1 MKSGGLGVAILIVIG
16 AVLRLSGPIPNPSM
30 PKPQLATPG
39 SVQPPQQA
47 RNTGSFLYLLR
58 ETVRASF
65 PSDEDAQSDDAEL
78 ENHMNVP
85 RPLREHVSFVIAIVP
100 DPVHTHL
107 AVLFDRS
114 IEALQLAAQRKGYAF
129 DRAVLPWDRAS
140 HPESSDFKIR
150 EQATENQFQ
159 QEAYPGLLIFRAGPD
174 WQRSN
179 YSLAET
185 EHTRQNADTTA
196 FKNVKS
202 VQEDPTEIGE
212 TPDGPLF
219 VFLVGETP
227 TGGVRWDQFRNARN
241 LIEQIRKN
249 ETGQKEIPLLI
260 LGPMFS
266 GSLEPLG
273 RELEH
278 QPGSKNVW
286 VYSGTIT
293 NAEAQAHFIHNWPLV
308 HLASFQENDAY
319 ALHQFL
325 AFTSGLNYKA
335 SDVAVLS
342 EDETVYGNR
351 PTATDVRPRADSAAG
366 DDVASGRTA
375 TETPSHPQDIVG
387 CEPTNKHP
395 EQTRKNVL
403 QLHFPREISYL
414 RSAYQKLTQ
423 SQQPPAAKAQGR
435 LTLPLDLD
443 ESGRDDDTVAP
454 YSPLQ
459 TPLSQEAVMMGIVG
473 ELRKHHIKFTLL
485 LATDP
490 LDELFLARYLREA
503 YPQGR
508 VVITVPDLLLD
519 RQDDASLHGVL
530 GLNNY
535 SLIPGLRDRLHTA
548 GKPLATHEGR
558 VFVSSNSV
566 GLFNAMLGLLS
577 ALHADGKEDIL
588 PDAPYAEYGPPT
600 VGSDNTATTIKPV
613 LWLTMLGRDG
623 YWPIVGMRKQGSIEE
638 QGSTEIDR
646 QEPILSVPET
656 QEVHSTLMR
665 ARETPPLKKEVPPH
679 LPAAWKIAYFLIV
692 LLLAGHAILS
702 AFGSILADSEARAQ
716 FARNTEDT
724 RGAFIIALGASALST
739 SFILI
744 MVTRNPLVCWQG
756 FCGLTAFLWL
766 PYPVF
771 IVLTVIDIGKWRKQP
786 VVAVLFVLFAL
797 LIASGHFLLVSSQ
810 RPEFR
815 MYWSTRILHLTSG
828 LSPVLPLLTLLAAGY
843 WWMWISLKG
852 TALVDLRRP
861 RLPDRQDL
869 PLESYRISDTEGE
882 QLRNVSHPLYFNWQV
897 MIPTIVLAVG
907 FLVVLDLGHPV
918 QTIEGKP
925 YDWGYSLLLALMIA
939 VFLGCL
945 LKLVITWFKCR
956 QVLVGLDRTPLR
968 YAFSRMKRLS
978 WSSLWTPGGST
989 LRETYKIMSR
999 ALENLG
1005 RLRRGLDEDW
1015 GEPIPPEARA
1025 AARAQVCRTML
1036 ARQAVYNL
1044 YAVCVQSTNQ
1054 SAKTNIRE
1062 QQRFSFG
1069 AFRIWLTEVPQNA
1082 VSFCI
1087 ERKEKWARHQI
1098 QARDLQELTEKVGVL
1113 QKEMARMAAV
1123 LIRQVLRVWWLQD
1136 TGPVVSEDEQIKKE
1150 ELPAM
1155 RTLAEEFA
1163 AIMYVNFLASVLL
1176 RIRTLVICAA
1186 GLYVLI
1192 VISVSVYPFEPR
1204 SALQTLMVLLLV
1216 VMGLV
1221 VGYVYAEMH
1230 REAILSRLTSTKIG
1244 ELGLDFWFK
1253 FASAAAIP
1261 ILSLLAGQFP
1271 EINRILF
1278 SWLEPALQ
1286 AMK

>member
-1 MKSGGLGVAILIVIG
+1 MKNGGLGVAILVVIG
-16 AVLRLSGPIPNPSM
+16 AVVRLTSSSP
-30 PKPQLATPG
+30 ATPMQKAQL
-39 SVQPPQQA
+39 STARALQTTQQA
-47 RNTGSFLYLLR
+47 RTGGSYPALLR
-58 ETVRASF
+58 ETIRESF
-65 PSDEDAQSDDAEL
+65 PAEEAAQPDDPDL
-78 ENHMNVP
+78 DGHMNVP
-85 RPLREHVSFVIAIVP
+85 RPVREHVRFVVAIVP

-107 AVLFDRS
+107 AMFFDRS

-129 DRAVLPWDRAS
+129 DRAVLPWDRTN
-140 HPESSDFKIR
+140 HPESSDFKLR
-150 EQATENQFQ
+150 EQEAENQSQ
-159 QEAYPGLLIFRAGPD
+159 REAYPGLLIFRAGPD
-174 WQRSN
+174 WQRNHSV
-179 YSLAET
+179 EDT
-185 EHTRQNADTTA
+185 EENGQNRKDTARENVTPFGEGHTA
-196 FKNVKS
+196 
-202 VQEDPTEIGE
+202 PG

-219 VFLVGETP
+219 VFLVGESP
-227 TGGVRWDQFRNARN
+227 TGGVRRDQFRNARG
-241 LIEQIRKN
+241 LIQQIREN
-249 ETGQKEIPLLI
+249 DGEEEEIPLLI
-260 LGPMFS
+260 LGPTFS
-266 GSLEPLG
+266 GSLESLE

-278 QPGSKNVW
+278 QPRPKNVF

-293 NAEAQAHFIHNWPLV
+293 NAEAQHRFTQNLRSV

-319 ALHQFL
+319 VLHQFL
-325 AFTSGLNYKA
+325 GFTSGLNYSA

-351 PTATDVRPRADSAAG
+351 PTGTNDIQGTDSPAG
-366 DDVASGRTA
+366 VEEASGSSTTRSICVPQPAGCREKTRIDEK
-375 TETPSHPQDIVG
+375 ETSEDV
-387 CEPTNKHP
+387 
-395 EQTRKNVL
+395 V

-423 SQQPPAAKAQGR
+423 SQQQPAAKAQGR
-435 LTLPLDLD
+435 LALPLELG
-443 ESGRDDDTVAP
+443 ESGQDDDTVPPFA
-454 YSPLQ
+454 PLQ

-490 LDELFLARYLREA
+490 LDELFLAQYLRQA

-535 SLIPGLRDRLHTA
+535 SLIPGLRDRLRMA
-548 GKPLATHEGR
+548 GKALDTHEDR

-566 GLFNAMLGLLS
+566 GTFNAMVGLLS
-577 ALHADGKEDIL
+577 VLPTDGKDDIL

-600 VGSDNTATTIKPV
+600 VDLDITPGTNKPV

-623 YWPIVGMRKQGSIEE
+623 YWPIVGIKEPDSNA
-638 QGSTEIDR
+638 IDR
-646 QEPILSVPET
+646 QEPILSVHET
-656 QEVHSTLMR
+656 NEVHSTLKQARGTFPPIR
-665 ARETPPLKKEVPPH
+665 ATEPH
-679 LPAAWKIAYFLIV
+679 LPPAWKVAYFLIV

-724 RGAFIIALGASALST
+724 RGAIILALGALALST
-739 SFILI
+739 SFVLV
-744 MVTRNPLVCWQG
+744 MVTRSPFVSWHG
-756 FCGLTAFLWL
+756 FSGLTAFLWL

-771 IVLTVIDIGKWRKQP
+771 VVLTILDIGKWRKQP
-786 VVAVLFVLFAL
+786 VVAALFAL
-797 LIASGHFLLVSSQ
+797 VASVMTGVHFLLVSSQ
-810 RPEFR
+810 WPGFR
-815 MYWSTRILHLTSG
+815 MYWSTRVLHLTSG
-828 LSPVLPLLTLLAAGY
+828 LSPVLPMLMLLAAGY

-852 TALVDLRRP
+852 IALVDLRRP
-861 RLPDRQDL
+861 RLPDKQDL
-869 PLESYRISDTEGE
+869 PLESYRISDTEAE

-897 MIPTIVLAVG
+897 MIPTIVLAAG

-939 VFLGCL
+939 AFLGCL

-1015 GEPIPPEARA
+1015 GEPIPPGARA
-1025 AARAQVCRTML
+1025 AAREQVCRTML
-1036 ARQAVYNL
+1036 AREAVYQL
-1044 YAVCVQSTNQ
+1044 YGVCVQSVDQ
-1054 SAKTNIRE
+1054 SAKKEDRGSK
-1062 QQRFSFG
+1062 RFF
-1069 AFRIWLTEVPQNA
+1069 FRTLRVWLAGVPQRIVA
-1082 VSFCI
+1082 LYT
-1087 ERKEKWARHQI
+1087 ERKKKWARHQR
-1098 QARDLQELTEKVGVL
+1098 QAGELKELTERVGDL

-1123 LIRQVLRVWWLQD
+1123 LIRQVLRVWWVED
-1136 TGPVVSEDEQIKKE
+1136 AGPVVSEDDRITKE

-1176 RIRTLVICAA
+1176 RIRTLVFCAG

-1204 SALQTLMVLLLV
+1204 SALQTIMVLLLI
-1216 VMGLV
+1216 VMALV

-1230 REAILSRLTSTKIG
+1230 REAILSRLTSTKVG
-1244 ELGLDFWFK
+1244 ELGLDFWLK

-1261 ILSLLAGQFP
+1261 VLSLLAGQFP